1 MCDQSHENSQGNTY
15 YLGTSSTKGGSAV
28 TRWVGSRKEL
38 RARLIAQ
45 AQQQAADVW
54 EALEQADNAPAGRR
68 KFGNIP
74 TVVDGIRFD
83 SQAEARRYGELLI
96 LVRAGAITDLA
107 VHPRY
112 VLTDGPR
119 PPVYVADFAY
129 VEQGRQVVEDV
140 KGGKATQTPAF
151 RLKAKLF
158 RERYPHIELR
168 IIER

>member
-1 MCDQSHENSQGNTY
+1 M
-15 YLGTSSTKGGSAV
+15 
-28 TRWVGSRKEL
+28 TRWVGSRKQL
-38 RARLIAQ
+38 RERLITQ

-54 EALEQADNAPAGRR
+54 DALEQADSEPAGRR
-68 KFGNIP
+68 KFGNVP

-112 VLTDGPR
+112 VLMDCPR

-129 VEQGRQVVEDV
+129 VEDGRQIVEDV
-140 KGGKATQTPAF
+140 KGGKATQTPVF

-158 RERYPHIELR
+158 RERYPAMELR